1 MVKFFVTICLMLLLG
16 ITPAMAMPEIMTTE
30 QIKPGMQGYAETM
43 VQGNQKVRFN
53 VEIMGVVNNGGGSY
67 KQILARA
74 YGDLIDDT
82 NGVIHGMS
90 GSPVY
95 VDGKLIGAVARSV
108 GQDVLPYKF
117 YITPVEEMMK
127 IWQMPDPLSTINKS
141 GVKPVGIL
149 TLEEYEKQRETYDED
164 VDKEVEKYK
173 SKILSTPEGE
183 TREKGKAQKRLEEI
197 LSDFEVKDGEAE
209 KLQDDLA
216 QNTDTE
222 NPDEPAT
229 EDEAVKDDA
238 EEAAETAD
246 DGSEKET
253 AQAEVIVEEN
263 EPEPESDTEVSETE
277 AAVKGDEADK
287 EDKDK
292 EEKDK
297 AASAETDTANSE
309 KIIAAL
315 QNAGMKEKANED
327 ISISKFILD
336 SIAKQREM
344 NKNSYSAPADVYV
357 SGFTGSSFNFLK
369 EAMAGDNMVPYQG
382 SVFVGDG
389 VGTSGSDIKTDA
401 VLHEG
406 DAVGV
411 VMAYGDFFAG
421 GTGTVTAVNGD
432 KILAFGHPM
441 TYKGNVNYF
450 LTEADVIGTAGGIL
464 NGVKVSS
471 FGKIIGRVN
480 QDRFSGVSGILHQYP
495 ASVPI
500 RVFVKDK
507 NLGREEEYA
516 AKIAYDED
524 IIPALAA
531 SIVYASME
539 RTADRSGYG
548 TANVK
553 FAIKTDEVPEGVF
566 ERENMFY
573 DAKDV
578 GQFVVGE
585 LTQAV
590 YFLCTNMD
598 KPSNI
603 FDIRVDVDY
612 TSNRNTAS
620 IVSAIPDKEKVKPG
634 ETVVFKVMIKPYRKE
649 AETVEIPYVVPKTQK
664 EGTMAFEVKGGGFV
678 QLAEVLQSGLVI
690 NPQEAGQMSTA
701 DRLNDLKNLNKNN
714 EIVITPTVDIQSE
727 QDQSKAIADA
737 VKLSEELSKMSKKER
752 EELNKNRETKVA
764 TKYVIDNFVQ
774 TSIEVEKD

>member
-263 EPEPESDTEVSETE
+263 EPEPESDTEVSKTE
-277 AAVKGDEADK
+277 ATVKGDEADK

-507 NLGREEEYA
+507 NLGREQEYA

-531 SIVYASME
+531 SVVYASME

>member
-141 GVKPVGIL
+141 GVKPVGVL

-238 EEAAETAD
+238 EEADETAD

-297 AASAETDTANSE
+297 AASPETDTANSE
-309 KIIAAL
+309 KIIVAL

-507 NLGREEEYA
+507 NLGREQEYA

>member
-141 GVKPVGIL
+141 GVKPVGVL

-357 SGFTGSSFNFLK
+357 AGFTGSSFNFLK

-548 TANVK
+548 TANVN
-553 FAIKTDEVPEGVF
+553 FSIKTDEVPEGVF

>member
-277 AAVKGDEADK
+277 ATVKGDEADK

-495 ASVPI
+495 AAVPI

-507 NLGREEEYA
+507 NLGREQEYA

-531 SIVYASME
+531 SVVYASME

>member
-141 GVKPVGIL
+141 GVKPVGVL

-246 DGSEKET
+246 DGNEKET

-297 AASAETDTANSE
+297 VASPETDTANSE

-507 NLGREEEYA
+507 NLGREQEYA

>member
-141 GVKPVGIL
+141 GVKPVGVL

-507 NLGREEEYA
+507 NLGREQEYA

>member
-277 AAVKGDEADK
+277 ATVKGDEADK

-548 TANVK
+548 TANVN
-553 FAIKTDEVPEGVF
+553 FSIKTDEVPEGVF

>member
-141 GVKPVGIL
+141 GVKPVGVL

-222 NPDEPAT
+222 NPDETAT
-229 EDEAVKDDA
+229 ENEAVKDDA

-246 DGSEKET
+246 DGNEKET

-507 NLGREEEYA
+507 NLGREQEYA

>member
-141 GVKPVGIL
+141 GVKPVGVL

-222 NPDEPAT
+222 NPDETAT
-229 EDEAVKDDA
+229 ENEAVKDDA

-277 AAVKGDEADK
+277 ATVKGDEADK

-548 TANVK
+548 TANVN
-553 FAIKTDEVPEGVF
+553 FSIKTDEVPEGVF

>member
-141 GVKPVGIL
+141 GVKPVGVL

-222 NPDEPAT
+222 NPDETAT
-229 EDEAVKDDA
+229 ENEAVKDDA

-246 DGSEKET
+246 NGSEKET

>member
-141 GVKPVGIL
+141 GVKPVGVL

-238 EEAAETAD
+238 EEADETAD
-246 DGSEKET
+246 GGSEKET

-292 EEKDK
+292 KEKDK
-297 AASAETDTANSE
+297 AASPETDTANSE

-507 NLGREEEYA
+507 NLGREQEYA

-690 NPQEAGQMSTA
+690 NPQEAGQMSTV

>member
-222 NPDEPAT
+222 NPDETAT

-507 NLGREEEYA
+507 NLGREQEYA

>member
-141 GVKPVGIL
+141 GVKPVGVL

-277 AAVKGDEADK
+277 VAVKGDEADK

>member
-141 GVKPVGIL
+141 GVKPVGVL

-263 EPEPESDTEVSETE
+263 EPEPESDTEVSEME

>member
-263 EPEPESDTEVSETE
+263 EPEPESDTEVSET
-277 AAVKGDEADK
+277 
-287 EDKDK
+287 
-292 EEKDK
+292 
-297 AASAETDTANSE
+297 DTANSE

-507 NLGREEEYA
+507 NLGREQEYA

>member
-277 AAVKGDEADK
+277 ATVKGDEADK

-507 NLGREEEYA
+507 NLGREQEYA

-531 SIVYASME
+531 SVVYASME

>member
-141 GVKPVGIL
+141 GVKPVGVL

-246 DGSEKET
+246 DGNEKET

-507 NLGREEEYA
+507 NLGREQEYA

>member
-141 GVKPVGIL
+141 GVKPVGVL

-277 AAVKGDEADK
+277 ATVKGDEADK

-507 NLGREEEYA
+507 NLGREQEYA

-553 FAIKTDEVPEGVF
+553 FVIKTDEVPEGVF

-634 ETVVFKVMIKPYRKE
+634 ETVIFKVMIKPYRKE

>member
-507 NLGREEEYA
+507 NLGREQEYA

>member
-141 GVKPVGIL
+141 GVKPVGVL
-149 TLEEYEKQRETYDED
+149 TVEEYEKQRETYDED

-222 NPDEPAT
+222 NPDETAT

-507 NLGREEEYA
+507 NLGREQEYA

>member
-548 TANVK
+548 TANVN
-553 FAIKTDEVPEGVF
+553 FSIKTDEVPEGVF

-752 EELNKNRETKVA
+752 EELNKNRETKV
-764 TKYVIDNFVQ
+764 
-774 TSIEVEKD
+774 

>member
-141 GVKPVGIL
+141 GVKPVGVL

-222 NPDEPAT
+222 NPDETAT

-238 EEAAETAD
+238 EEADETAD

-336 SIAKQREM
+336 SIAKQREI

-369 EAMAGDNMVPYQG
+369 EAMTGDNMVPYQG

>member
-141 GVKPVGIL
+141 GVKPVGVL

-246 DGSEKET
+246 DGNEKET

-277 AAVKGDEADK
+277 ATVKGDEADK
-287 EDKDK
+287 ED
-292 EEKDK
+292 KDK

-507 NLGREEEYA
+507 NLGREQEYA

>member
-141 GVKPVGIL
+141 GVKPVGVL

-277 AAVKGDEADK
+277 ATVKGDEADK

-548 TANVK
+548 TANVN
-553 FAIKTDEVPEGVF
+553 FSIKTDEVPEGVF

>member
-141 GVKPVGIL
+141 GVKPVGVL

-183 TREKGKAQKRLEEI
+183 TREKGKAQKCLEEI

-222 NPDEPAT
+222 NPDETAT
-229 EDEAVKDDA
+229 ENEAVKDDA

-246 DGSEKET
+246 NGSEKET

-548 TANVK
+548 TANVN
-553 FAIKTDEVPEGVF
+553 FSIKTDEVPEGVF

>member
-141 GVKPVGIL
+141 GVKPVGVL

-222 NPDEPAT
+222 NPDESAT

-292 EEKDK
+292 KEKDK
-297 AASAETDTANSE
+297 AASPETDTANSE

-507 NLGREEEYA
+507 NLGREQEYA

-603 FDIRVDVDY
+603 FDIRVDIDY

>member
-173 SKILSTPEGE
+173 SKILSMPEGE

-737 VKLSEELSKMSKKER
+737 VKLSKELSKMSKKER

>member
-141 GVKPVGIL
+141 GVKPVGVL

-222 NPDEPAT
+222 NPDETAT
-229 EDEAVKDDA
+229 ENEAVKDDA

-246 DGSEKET
+246 NGSEKET

-277 AAVKGDEADK
+277 VAVKGDEADK